1 MQSGSREQLSRL
13 RKSLTEMV
21 NESRKLVHILSHRQP
36 MVKGSIY
43 EMQRKCG
50 KPNCRCAK
58 GQPHSSMVLSWS
70 EGGRTRL
77 LSVPEKKLDK
87 LRLQTEQY
95 QQFRKARTRLVQLHK
110 SMLEVINRI
119 EEARRI
125 WGC

>member
-1 MQSGSREQLSRL
+1 
-13 RKSLTEMV
+13 
-21 NESRKLVHILSHRQP
+21 
-36 MVKGSIY
+36 
-43 EMQRKCG
+43 
-50 KPNCRCAK
+50 
-58 GQPHSSMVLSWS
+58 MVLSWS